1 MAKRSSFRYY
11 YCQKMLELL
20 QICPAVAS
28 VGEGNRQAKFDI
40 DSTVY
45 NLFVIVI
52 FYSHQGEFWD
62 WDILFTTQLN
72 YICTDISE
80 LR

>member
-52 FYSHQGEFWD
+52 FYSH
-62 WDILFTTQLN
+62 
-72 YICTDISE
+72 
-80 LR
+80 